1 MSVHTSGRILG
12 NALLVLALV
21 APVAVE
27 AAAAQGDSVPSNLW
41 LTRSMME
48 DLAEQCAQTLGPQ
61 HHRILLVPGDAEAGT
76 ELFEAAAHGVLRD
89 RDHDV
94 FLAGADS
101 TGDPAVDVQWYFRVV
116 GVELAYPQVGRTL
129 GIWRSWIAREI
140 GVTVLC
146 TITESSGG
154 RILMDDQLRLQMA
167 DRFPADDYSH
177 VDSPLYEFTTAEPV
191 NGNWHDR
198 LEEVV
203 VLGTLAGL
211 VAVYFANTSN

>member
-76 ELFEAAAHGVLRD
+76 EL
-89 RDHDV
+89 
-94 FLAGADS
+94 
-101 TGDPAVDVQWYFRVV
+101 
-116 GVELAYPQVGRTL
+116 
-129 GIWRSWIAREI
+129 
-140 GVTVLC
+140 
-146 TITESSGG
+146 
-154 RILMDDQLRLQMA
+154 
-167 DRFPADDYSH
+167 
-177 VDSPLYEFTTAEPV
+177 
-191 NGNWHDR
+191 
-198 LEEVV
+198 
-203 VLGTLAGL
+203 
-211 VAVYFANTSN
+211 